1 MTTLDRQ
8 WQKAFVVLSSHEK
21 LLEEDILPEN
31 KIVTE
36 MIQDFRNQIRS
47 IRLRLL
53 RTRRNPN
60 SLFMIEL
67 SLNSLGSDLY
77 EAGNLSGLNIE
88 TDIHGSG
95 LKIHL

>member
-1 MTTLDRQ
+1 M
-8 WQKAFVVLSSHEK
+8 HEK

-36 MIQDFRNQIRS
+36 MIQDFRNQILS

-67 SLNSLGSDLY
+67 SLNSLGSDFY
-77 EAGNLSGLNIE
+77 EAGNLSGLNQKQE
-88 TDIHGSG
+88 NPFQLSN
-95 LKIHL
+95 

>member
-1 MTTLDRQ
+1 
-8 WQKAFVVLSSHEK
+8 
-21 LLEEDILPEN
+21 LPEN

-36 MIQDFRNQIRS
+36 MIQDFRNQILS

-67 SLNSLGSDLY
+67 RLSLNSLGSDFY
-77 EAGNLSGLNIE
+77 EAGNLSGLNQKQE
-88 TDIHGSG
+88 NLFQLSN
-95 LKIHL
+95 